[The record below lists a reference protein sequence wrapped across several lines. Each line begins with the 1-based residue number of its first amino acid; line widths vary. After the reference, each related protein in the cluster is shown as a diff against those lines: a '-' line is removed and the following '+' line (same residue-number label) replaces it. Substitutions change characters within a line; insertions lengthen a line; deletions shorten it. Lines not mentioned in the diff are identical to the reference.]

1 MATRYQIRDE
11 LLPLDE
17 GCEPDPGCPVVEVL
31 TKEEFK
37 ELGESVDDHVRESIA
52 DLIMAESCYVDVHPN
67 CAIGSMAVPDKVDLM
82 GDRDLFSFY
91 YEADRLIFVDDSNVA
106 LEAMERVARTSMRPD
121 MSTAVCLYLFLREL
135 IINDTKWLGELED
148 KMEDAEES
156 MVNSDEEL
164 PTDDLAMYRRVTIR
178 MSTYYQQLAAVALIL
193 SSNEYGL
200 MADDEAR
207 NFEYIIRSADRLE
220 SRAETIREYSLTLR
234 ELHQTQIDVRQNNTM
249 QLLTLVTVIIAPLT
263 LIAGWFGMNFSNMP
277 GATDPWGFPVVC
289 VVGVVITLALVWW
302 FHKKKWI

>member
-11 LLPLDE
+11 LVPLDE
-17 GCEPDPGCPVVEVL
+17 GCAPDPSYPIVEVL
-31 TKEEFK
+31 TEEEFK
-37 ELGESVDDHVRESIA
+37 ELGESIDDFVRESIA
-52 DLIMAESCYVDVHPN
+52 ELLMAESCYVDVHPN
-67 CAIGSMAVPDKVDLM
+67 YLIGSMAVPDKVDLM

-91 YEADRLIFVDDSNVA
+91 YETDRLIFVDDSDVA
-106 LEAMERVARTSMRPD
+106 LEAMNRVARTCMRSD

-135 IINDTKWLGELED
+135 IINDTRWLGELED
-148 KMEDAEES
+148 KMEDAEEA

-200 MADDEAR
+200 MTDDEAR
-207 NFEYIIRSADRLE
+207 NFEYVIRSADRLE

-249 QLLTLVTVIIAPLT
+249 QLLTLVTVLIAPLT
-263 LIAGWFGMNFSNMP
+263 LIAGWYGMNFSNIP
-277 GATDPWGFPVVC
+277 GVAEPWGFPVIC
-289 VVGVVITLALVWW
+289 VVGIVITLVLVWW
-302 FHKKKWI
+302 FHRKRWI